1 MGEEKKAVV
10 LLSGGLDSATTLAVA
25 NAEGYDIY
33 ALSFDYGQRHKV
45 ELDASRRIADYYK
58 IKKHLVMNINL
69 RDIGG
74 SALTADIEVP
84 KKRTQKT
91 EFKTQDLPTGKQ
103 GSKLKTQN
111 SKLKTHIP
119 VTYVPAR
126 NTIFLSLAL
135 AWAETLKASDIFLG
149 VNAIDY
155 SGYPDCR
162 PEYIRA
168 FEDMANLATKVSVE
182 GDVKFKLHTPLIELS
197 KAELIKRGDK
207 LGVDYSLTWSCYD
220 PQKTEHRTQNT
231 EHRLKSTDHGV
242 EYIPC
247 GICDSCILR
256 ARGFK
261 EAGLSDPLQPDTNPS
276 SAVQKL
282 KIN

>member
-91 EFKTQDLPTGKQ
+91 
-103 GSKLKTQN
+103 
-111 SKLKTHIP
+111 
-119 VTYVPAR
+119 
-126 NTIFLSLAL
+126 
-135 AWAETLKASDIFLG
+135 
-149 VNAIDY
+149 
-155 SGYPDCR
+155 
-162 PEYIRA
+162 
-168 FEDMANLATKVSVE
+168 
-182 GDVKFKLHTPLIELS
+182 
-197 KAELIKRGDK
+197 
-207 LGVDYSLTWSCYD
+207 
-220 PQKTEHRTQNT
+220 
-231 EHRLKSTDHGV
+231 
-242 EYIPC
+242 
-247 GICDSCILR
+247 
-256 ARGFK
+256 
-261 EAGLSDPLQPDTNPS
+261 
-276 SAVQKL
+276 
-282 KIN
+282 